1 MLFYSSFYPLLDG
14 ESFGCPG
21 RYTVEEDGSVTK
33 MMSSGQRRPPLAEW
47 GLVEMQGPGSEQ
59 KGKASLALK
68 QVFYSKSLSFVSY
81 LYYSWAMY
89 NGYFTMRADVGC
101 VVC

>member
-59 KGKASLALK
+59 KRE
-68 QVFYSKSLSFVSY
+68 SKPSIEAGILF
-81 LYYSWAMY
+81 
-89 NGYFTMRADVGC
+89 
-101 VVC
+101 